1 MNNTSPLLPQGSLL
15 EQKNKGR
22 ARVKIAV
29 FFVLAI
35 HGIGLM
41 ALLLQGCR
49 KDEPVSKTD
58 QGTTTAALPT
68 LDTTNPPAPEPPT
81 GATPGGATTAALP
94 PVANTNDAAAST
106 I

>member
-1 MNNTSPLLPQGSLL
+1 MNNQSPLLPQGSLV

-41 ALLLQGCR
+41 ALLVQGCQ
-49 KDEPVSKTD
+49 KDKEAAN
-58 QGTTTAALPT
+58 QTAEQTNNPAPPAFAES
-68 LDTTNPPAPEPPT
+68 TNPPAASTVAE
-81 GATPGGATTAALP
+81 A
-94 PVANTNDAAAST
+94 PVAQPTQVPVT
-106 I
+106 PTVMTET